1 MRRVKLH
8 IAPTQKPILDKT
20 MMNFFDSRHRGI
32 SMRAPLV
39 LSFGVLA
46 ALGAIAALGA
56 LAALSSRAGAE
67 TLAQVVNPR
76 KSGNSHVSDMA
87 HVVDGATEKRLNAII
102 NRLERRTQAE
112 MAVVTIRQTDGQTP
126 KQFSTALFN
135 QWGIGKK
142 QRDNGVLFLVVMD
155 AHRVEVETGRGMNRV
170 LPDARVQQ
178 ILNQHVV
185 PLFKSDDYAGG
196 ILRGVQ
202 TLARDISAF
211 ASAPEKPVAPHR
223 TTPSRASRSTTST
236 SARAP
241 FQAPQTPSFSL
252 PSVSSPSV
260 SSGRNP
266 ASGSMPGWI
275 PLAVGGLLLPLG
287 GAAAW
292 RSRIR
297 RCAACNQPMRRLSES
312 EDDVALATDQQF
324 EENLG
329 SVDYRVWRCDK
340 CQTAKVERAVKWF
353 SGYEA
358 CPRCKHQTVQS
369 QTDIMRHPSYDHNGE
384 SRVTRRC
391 RFPMCGWGD
400 VQMRTLP
407 RRTRPSSSHHH
418 GGSHHGSSS
427 HGSSSH
433 SGSSGG
439 FGGGKSSG
447 GGAGASW

>member
-1 MRRVKLH
+1 MKL
-8 IAPTQKPILDKT
+8 P
-20 MMNFFDSRHRGI
+20 NSRHRGI
-32 SMRAPLV
+32 STRASLV
-39 LSFGVLA
+39 LSF
-46 ALGAIAALGA
+46 GAIAALGT
-56 LAALSSRAGAE
+56 LAGSSSRAGAE

-76 KSGNSHVSDMA
+76 KAGHSHVSDMA

-102 NRLERRTQAE
+102 NQLERRTHAE
-112 MAVVTIRQTDGQTP
+112 MAVVTIRQTEGQTP
-126 KQFSTALFN
+126 RQFSTALFN
-135 QWGIGKK
+135 RWGIGKK
-142 QRDNGVLFLVVMD
+142 KRDNGVLFLVVMD

-202 TLARDISAF
+202 TLAGDISASV
-211 ASAPEKPVAPHR
+211 ADPEKLVAPHS
-223 TTPSRASRSTTST
+223 TTPSHASHPATST
-236 SARAP
+236 STSTSRAP
-241 FQAPQTPSFSL
+241 FQAPQTPSFSSPFVSPPFVTS
-252 PSVSSPSV
+252 PSVSSPFV

-266 ASGSMPGWI
+266 ASGSIAGWI
-275 PLAVGGLLLPLG
+275 ALAVGGLLLPLG

-340 CQTAKVERAVKWF
+340 CQSARVERAVKWF

-369 QTDIMRHPSYDHNGE
+369 QTDIMRHPSYDHTGE

-427 HGSSSH
+427 HGGSSH
-433 SGSSGG
+433 SGSSRGGSSGG